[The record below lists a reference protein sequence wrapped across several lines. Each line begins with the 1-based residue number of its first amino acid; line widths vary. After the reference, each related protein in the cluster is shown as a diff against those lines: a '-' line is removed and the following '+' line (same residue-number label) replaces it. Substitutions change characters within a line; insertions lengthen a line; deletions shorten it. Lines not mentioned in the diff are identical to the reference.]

1 MPFGLDTSH
10 IPNIPGL
17 VGLESN
23 ATSSISSSQ
32 KNLIDSVS
40 TKSKSVLFQ
49 NPVALA
55 VTGLEQTI
63 ENFNELLTE
72 ISTGQIANPNI
83 TSADANNLLISAN
96 TLSGSVGIFNT
107 HTLRLAGVLESVGVD
122 EPGLDQIITI
132 GQQMNRMANAI
143 DGAKGCLNI
152 IGGMTGLFSEEDLN
166 AANDQINNAFARI
179 NAGLATASEVAA
191 TLLNIKNGIDRIVN
205 LDKTFVQNSVTQLK
219 NAALAFTIGE
229 IMKDPCGNFIMR
241 TVGNEILNDL

>member
-17 VGLESN
+17 VGIESN
-23 ATSSISSSQ
+23 ATSSISTSQ
-32 KNLIDSVS
+32 KNLIDSVAN
-40 TKSKSVLFQ
+40 KSKNALFQ
-49 NPVALA
+49 NPVGLA
-55 VTGLEQTI
+55 ISELQQTI
-63 ENFNELLTE
+63 GNFNELLSE
-72 ISTGQIANPNI
+72 IATGEIANPNI

-107 HTLRLAGVLESVGVD
+107 HTLRLAGMLESVGID
-122 EPGLDQIITI
+122 EPGLDQIVTI

-166 AANDQINNAFARI
+166 AANSQINNVFARI
-179 NAGLATASEVAA
+179 NAGLATVTEVTA

-205 LDKTFVQNSVTQLK
+205 LDKTFVQNSVTQLR
-219 NAALAFTIGE
+219 NAALAFAIGE
-229 IMKDPCGNFIMR
+229 INKDPCGRFIMR